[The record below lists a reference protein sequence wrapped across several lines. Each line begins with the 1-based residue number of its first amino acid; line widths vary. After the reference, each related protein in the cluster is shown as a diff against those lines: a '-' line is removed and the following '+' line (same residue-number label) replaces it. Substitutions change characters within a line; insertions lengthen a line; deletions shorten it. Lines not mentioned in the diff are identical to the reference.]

1 MRSGE
6 RGVTHGLTYL
16 MVSEQDWESISF
28 ERQGTVNDVHL
39 GTAGRGETSIV
50 YSHADALRL
59 HVSKLEHMNDGTP
72 GGQWVDQALFSLN
85 ASHLVRRL

>member
-39 GTAGRGETSIV
+39 GTAGRRRASFT
-50 YSHADALRL
+50 A
-59 HVSKLEHMNDGTP
+59 TP
-72 GGQWVDQALFSLN
+72 MPCDCTYPNS
-85 ASHLVRRL
+85 ST